1 MSSHEKISRVGDA
14 LQMKRDF
21 EPEPLL
27 GCLAVCLSGALMC
40 WLFVWLVRW
49 LWSML

>member
-21 EPEPLL
+21 EP
-27 GCLAVCLSGALMC
+27 GAL
-40 WLFVWLVRW
+40 LDERTLP
-49 LWSML
+49 